1 MSDKM
6 KVPVINADGS
16 TSQETGTLISITD
29 TKEPWSEYALEDG
42 TKIRLR
48 QSVVSVVKL
57 DGQKDQN
64 GNPIYAVQSQQQ
76 MSVIP
81 QMQ

>member
-6 KVPVINADGS
+6 KVPLMNPDGS
-16 TSQETGTLISITD
+16 MRQEIGTVMTVTD
-29 TKEPWSEYALEDG
+29 AKEPWAEYALEDG

-48 QSVVSVVKL
+48 QSVVSIVKL
-57 DGQKDQN
+57 DGQADAN
-64 GNPIYAVQSQQQ
+64 GNPVYAVQSQQQ

-81 QMQ
+81 RI